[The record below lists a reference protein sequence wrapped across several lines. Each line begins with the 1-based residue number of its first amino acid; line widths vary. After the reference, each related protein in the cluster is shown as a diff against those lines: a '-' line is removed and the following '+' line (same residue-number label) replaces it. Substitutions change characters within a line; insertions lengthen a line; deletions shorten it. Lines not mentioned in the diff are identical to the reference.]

1 MKRKQM
7 SKSLKQKCKKVL
19 VGALAIQM
27 VIGSPLSTFAG
38 ENKVVVNEEVMK
50 QKAKLFLIV
59 CGKWR
64 TRQTEIL
71 KLMKMEV
78 LLLQRSEEM
87 LQVR

>member
-38 ENKVVVNEEVMK
+38 ENKVVVNEEVMETK
-50 QKAKLFLIV
+50 S
-59 CGKWR
+59 
-64 TRQTEIL
+64 
-71 KLMKMEV
+71 EV
-78 LLLQRSEEM
+78 VLDSLWEVEPDRRKS
-87 LQVR
+87 